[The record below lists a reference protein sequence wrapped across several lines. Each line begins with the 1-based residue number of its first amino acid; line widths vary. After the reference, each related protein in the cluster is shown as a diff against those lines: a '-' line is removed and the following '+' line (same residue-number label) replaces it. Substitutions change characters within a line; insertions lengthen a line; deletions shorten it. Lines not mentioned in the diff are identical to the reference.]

1 LNKKYAGFSQ
11 STLFSKVETR
21 IRNMEVKEAGG
32 WMKLAY
38 LNGTG
43 LREGSPAHDP
53 ITEKDFIAGRGSEK
67 RDSGIVRTRNV

>member
-1 LNKKYAGFSQ
+1 
-11 STLFSKVETR
+11 
-21 IRNMEVKEAGG
+21 MEVKEAGG

-38 LNGTG
+38 LDGTG
-43 LREGSPAHDP
+43 LREGSPAHDH